1 MVPIL
6 ILCFISGVIVV
17 FFRLFSLKDLWY
29 ETYAA
34 IIGVVITAV
43 ITFILLKGQTEN
55 EEERE
60 KSLEIHKRKIEVYA
74 SFVQEIWSKLDDNQ
88 LTQEEMLEIRRK
100 CFNELIFYLDEE
112 QIERITEQFKKVS
125 KIIEKGDDKD
135 DIRQNVTRPF
145 EEITKVLIADV
156 DSRRFEKE
164 STYTLLFNSFNVEPN
179 DENLEEETKPIVGET
194 VSTPNA
200 VLIIPEEN
208 VPEQKKDESEID
220 YVF

>member
-1 MVPIL
+1 MTDNIGLAFGTFNNSIRYGIIVNSN
-6 ILCFISGVIVV
+6 ISGNSE
-17 FFRLFSLKDLWY
+17 L
-29 ETYAA
+29 
-34 IIGVVITAV
+34 
-43 ITFILLKGQTEN
+43 
-55 EEERE
+55 EEFNDYY
-60 KSLEIHKRKIEVYA
+60 I
-74 SFVQEIWSKLDDNQ
+74 
-88 LTQEEMLEIRRK
+88 
-100 CFNELIFYLDEE
+100 NELIFYLDEE

-220 YVF
+220 YVFYGLKGEEDLYTRFWEYSCDIGSIPDWSVIIVHNNFN